1 MIKVIKEVHEKD
13 IIECVN
19 VIIESFKTV
28 AEEFCFTIENA
39 PGFTAFSTTEEK
51 IKKQL
56 IEEHRPMYAF
66 FDQGTIVGY
75 YSLLLQEKNE
85 CELNNLCVLPTYRHK
100 KVGEELLKHAFGVAL
115 KMGCVKI
122 NIGIVEENQIL
133 RNWYET
139 HGFLH
144 VGTQKYDFFP
154 FTCGYMEKNLEQ

>member
-1 MIKVIKEVHEKD
+1 VIKEVHEKD

-100 KVGEELLKHAFGVAL
+100 KVGEELIQRELKTL
-115 KMGCVKI
+115 TNEKI
-122 NIGIVEENQIL
+122 TSIVEQNLNKIEQGE
-133 RNWYET
+133 R
-139 HGFLH
+139 
-144 VGTQKYDFFP
+144 DFRF
-154 FTCGYMEKNLEQ
+154 